1 MLLCDYTIFCCE
13 ILRISYIEII
23 IIKKVTN
30 TAWLASHT
38 KWGFYFAGSSDVS
51 PHQGY
56 FVACCR
62 CVHGKFL
69 SFFFPFLKVYAGL
82 LLRASNM
89 TEKVTDITAGRQV
102 MFNIYHGSL
111 WQHVNVFN
119 RIQQKVNCE

>member
-1 MLLCDYTIFCCE
+1 MFCCE

-23 IIKKVTN
+23 IVKKVTN
-30 TAWLASHT
+30 TTWLASHT

-51 PHQGY
+51 PHQGLLLSLV
-56 FVACCR
+56 VAVSMESLC
-62 CVHGKFL
+62 
-69 SFFFPFLKVYAGL
+69 FFSFLKVYAGL

-119 RIQQKVNCE
+119 RIQ